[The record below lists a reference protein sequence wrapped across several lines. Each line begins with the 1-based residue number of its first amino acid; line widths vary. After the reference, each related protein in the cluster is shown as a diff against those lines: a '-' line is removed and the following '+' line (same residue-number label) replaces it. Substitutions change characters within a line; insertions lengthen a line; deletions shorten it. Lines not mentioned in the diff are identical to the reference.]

1 MSPHFVKQFAR
12 FCERCRP
19 LSSERLD
26 KELGLRLQAARKKLG
41 ISQSYLA
48 DMLHRDQTAISKM
61 ECGAR
66 QMSVPDFLTWCKA
79 LNLPLEQVVE
89 LLKIGPYKNE

>member
-1 MSPHFVKQFAR
+1 MSPNFVKQFTE
-12 FCERCRP
+12 FCESSP
-19 LSSERLD
+19 SLSSERLD
-26 KELGLRLQAARKKLG
+26 QELGLRLQVVRKKLG

-66 QMSVPDFLTWCKA
+66 QVSVPDFLMWCRA
-79 LNLPLEQVVE
+79 LDLPLEQVVE
-89 LLKIGPYKNE
+89 LLKIGPYKDE